1 MIFIIAWPCCPSTTV
16 VSTSCDDSSTST
28 PPAPFSS
35 RWAAQLSS
43 NICEHIFFITATGF
57 YPKSRRRNRYK
68 NSGNSKNNPS
78 SAPQLS
84 FWQSALA
91 NDPVSLDWVDCK
103 MGIEDNPFRPAK
115 KKYSPIFRNVA
126 RKKQTIVSASRLWSS
141 EIAARLPLTNLWMK
155 RSTLVQTFGCKASF
169 LFKHFPRMRM
179 IIITLVQTFR
189 CKANICST
197 IMDTKKNFCSNICG
211 AKQGFCSI
219 ILDMYKAILGVKQDF
234 CWNFWMQRKAFV

>member
-91 NDPVSLDWVDCK
+91 NDSVSLDWVDCK

-115 KKYSPIFRNVA
+115 KIFYFRQNF
-126 RKKQTIVSASRLWSS
+126 TSFFIIVHGIQIRW
-141 EIAARLPLTNLWMK
+141 NLWEIFLCFK
-155 RSTLVQTFGCKASF
+155 YRTFYLVF
-169 LFKHFPRMRM
+169 
-179 IIITLVQTFR
+179 
-189 CKANICST
+189 
-197 IMDTKKNFCSNICG
+197 
-211 AKQGFCSI
+211 
-219 ILDMYKAILGVKQDF
+219 DF
-234 CWNFWMQRKAFV
+234 NSAHKYYNLK